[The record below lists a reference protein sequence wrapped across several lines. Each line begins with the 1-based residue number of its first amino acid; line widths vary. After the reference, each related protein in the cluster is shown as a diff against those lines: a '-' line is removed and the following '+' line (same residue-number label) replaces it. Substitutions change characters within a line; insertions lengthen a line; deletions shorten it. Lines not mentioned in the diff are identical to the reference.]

1 MTSIDSY
8 HTKDRMVI
16 VEGEQKAVQAE
27 FILKSACGEG

>member
-8 HTKDRMVI
+8 HAKERRVI
-16 VEGEQKAVQAE
+16 GEGEQKAVQAD